1 MIPDVC
7 RGEGFEMLSSGCSQK
22 GVRKSRQ
29 VQRESKDGHTARSA
43 RYMGS
48 QTHVGISGEGSLH
61 PDPFATMSLNT
72 FSFAIKSGVYA
83 AFCRRRARA

>member
-1 MIPDVC
+1 MVGGQHRAATNMIPDVC

-29 VQRESKDGHTARSA
+29 VQRESKDGHTARST

-48 QTHVGISGEGSLH
+48 QTHVGISG
-61 PDPFATMSLNT
+61 
-72 FSFAIKSGVYA
+72 
-83 AFCRRRARA
+83 